1 MGYTYRFNLEYKPY
15 RKHESGQ
22 PVDDVC
28 NRLADIVFNQR
39 NVSFLYIAQEIAKSA
54 AYFKSDCW
62 NTYFKT
68 TDKNQKLSSKNAY
81 AIESNLILY
90 YYDIIRENSSTIVQN
105 AVIDYVN
112 NMIFYSNIE
121 YSHDEIEN
129 FIISYIDTLEVYV
142 KDNANSF
149 VKNFKAALL
158 NEFRL
163 TIYTPYFQTPSNF
176 FFNTYKQNMKMKVN
190 FVGIVKNILRSFML

>member
-1 MGYTYRFNLEYKPY
+1 MEYTYRFNLEYKPY
-15 RKHESGQ
+15 HKHESGQ

-90 YYDIIRENSSTIVQN
+90 YYDI
-105 AVIDYVN
+105 
-112 NMIFYSNIE
+112 
-121 YSHDEIEN
+121 
-129 FIISYIDTLEVYV
+129 
-142 KDNANSF
+142 
-149 VKNFKAALL
+149 
-158 NEFRL
+158 
-163 TIYTPYFQTPSNF
+163 
-176 FFNTYKQNMKMKVN
+176 
-190 FVGIVKNILRSFML
+190 